1 MSNFSLRHCLEG
13 LEPDNLLAFLAL
25 LGLLRALETS
35 RPEWFPRAAWD
46 LDQPPPRPILTLA
59 EPVSRGLI
67 CEAAAGGVATLVAAI
82 DFASA
87 TDLKL
92 NVSQA
97 RSLCRVASEGSAAGG
112 RYFAEL
118 CAALI
123 SDAATDPEQTKV
135 EPTPLAYSSVATSN
149 FLKNFLALSKGELPE
164 KSGRDRDPSYPKTAA
179 GCVAQALFAP
189 WRRLDRPVGLRWDPD
204 EARRHAYRWR
214 APTKD
219 APTTQHGANRL
230 AIIGIATLTCA
241 PVVSGTR
248 AQLSVIGGE
257 EGGDRF
263 KFAWPIWTIPASLA
277 SIRALLSHPKLRE
290 PGGLEYLGVDH
301 VRVTR
306 RISLDRLRNFTYA
319 EPLEAK

>member
-135 EPTPLAYSSVATSN
+135 EPTPLAYPVWPQATSSRISWHCPRESCPRKAAVTATRHTQKPRPGV
-149 FLKNFLALSKGELPE
+149 LRRHCSRHGGGLI
-164 KSGRDRDPSYPKTAA
+164 GRSAYDGIPMRRGGTPIAGGHQPKT
-179 GCVAQALFAP
+179 
-189 WRRLDRPVGLRWDPD
+189 RRQPSMG
-204 EARRHAYRWR
+204 
-214 APTKD
+214 
-219 APTTQHGANRL
+219 Q
-230 AIIGIATLTCA
+230 IG
-241 PVVSGTR
+241 
-248 AQLSVIGGE
+248 
-257 EGGDRF
+257 
-263 KFAWPIWTIPASLA
+263 
-277 SIRALLSHPKLRE
+277 
-290 PGGLEYLGVDH
+290 
-301 VRVTR
+301 
-306 RISLDRLRNFTYA
+306 
-319 EPLEAK
+319 